1 MVWVKFVMPTT
12 MSTMSSSV
20 SECESHVNLV
30 KKLTK
35 AYYRDDQQVKFMDL
49 QAEVDSLLEQLQN
62 LKSEQVEAPRDEAW
76 QSPLLRG
83 ILHSQI
89 RLVINPPLAFDT

>member
-1 MVWVKFVMPTT
+1 MQTT

-20 SECESHVNLV
+20 SECESHANLV

-49 QAEVDSLLEQLQN
+49 QAEVDSLLEQLQS
-62 LKSEQVEAPRDEAW
+62 LKSQRVETPNGEE
-76 QSPLLRG
+76 
-83 ILHSQI
+83 
-89 RLVINPPLAFDT
+89 

>member
-1 MVWVKFVMPTT
+1 MVWVKFIMPTT

-35 AYYRDDQQVKFMDL
+35 AYYRDDQQVKFMNL

-62 LKSEQVEAPRDEAW
+62 LKSELEVPREEDW
-76 QSPLLRG
+76 
-83 ILHSQI
+83 
-89 RLVINPPLAFDT
+89 

>member
-1 MVWVKFVMPTT
+1 MPTI

-20 SECESHVNLV
+20 SECESHANLV

-49 QAEVDSLLEQLQN
+49 QAEVDSLLAQLQN
-62 LKSEQVEAPRDEAW
+62 LKSEQVEAPSDEE
-76 QSPLLRG
+76 
-83 ILHSQI
+83 
-89 RLVINPPLAFDT
+89 

>member
-1 MVWVKFVMPTT
+1 

-30 KKLTK
+30 KRLTK
-35 AYYRDDQQVKFMDL
+35 AYYRDDQQVKFMNL

-62 LKSEQVEAPRDEAW
+62 LKSE
-76 QSPLLRG
+76 
-83 ILHSQI
+83 
-89 RLVINPPLAFDT
+89 LAVVPGEED

>member
-1 MVWVKFVMPTT
+1 MVTT

-20 SECESHVNLV
+20 SECESHANLV

-49 QAEVDSLLEQLQN
+49 QAEVDSLLEKLQS
-62 LKSEQVEAPRDEAW
+62 LKSGQVATPSEAE
-76 QSPLLRG
+76 
-83 ILHSQI
+83 
-89 RLVINPPLAFDT
+89 